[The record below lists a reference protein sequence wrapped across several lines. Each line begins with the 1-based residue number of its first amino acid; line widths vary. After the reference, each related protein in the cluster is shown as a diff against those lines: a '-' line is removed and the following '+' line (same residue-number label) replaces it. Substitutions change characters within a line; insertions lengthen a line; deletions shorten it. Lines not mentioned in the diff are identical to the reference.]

1 MNFQDLLSRMR
12 QLDTPSAPVVDK
24 PVGECGDAMP
34 PSNPMMPKPDTPPPS
49 LSINMNAQG
58 MDDIADIMKLIAKVN
73 PDMEKP
79 MTPPMPGMGVDP
91 ITVTAVKPLAP
102 KPELPPLKMLPDLD
116 SEPHAEPDADNMGGP
131 SDMDADNMPGG
142 MDGVSKAQGDQ
153 DNDGDHDMDDHDMEP
168 NDDDKGDDK
177 DDEKKEWANDPDPE
191 LKDTDYMVNKLA
203 GGLNRPKTMTPHG
216 YHQGDNP
223 LAMTRESLRQSIK
236 TELAQRLE
244 EAKKSYSAKAARA
257 GKDIGKPGKQFA
269 KISKDAGERY
279 GSKEKGEKVAGAVLA
294 KLRNK

>member
-12 QLDTPSAPVVDK
+12 QLDTPSTPVAEKSVD
-24 PVGECGDAMP
+24 ECGAMP
-34 PSNPMMPKPDTPPPS
+34 MNNPVMSKPDTPPPS

-91 ITVTAVKPLAP
+91 ITVTAVKPLSP
-102 KPELPPLKMLPDLD
+102 GLPPLKMLPDLD
-116 SEPHAEPDADNMGGP
+116 SDHSEPDADNMGGP

-168 NDDDKGDDK
+168 KDKDDGDDK

-191 LKDTDYMVNKLA
+191 FKDTDYMVNKLA
-203 GGLNRPKTMTPHG
+203 GGLNRPQKMTPHG
-216 YHQGDNP
+216 YRNGDNP
-223 LAMTRESLRQSIK
+223 LAMEGAELRAYIK
-236 TELAQRLE
+236 AELQRKLAE
-244 EAKKSYSAKAARA
+244 V
-257 GKDIGKPGKQFA
+257 
-269 KISKDAGERY
+269 
-279 GSKEKGEKVAGAVLA
+279 KGVE
-294 KLRNK
+294 

>member
-1 MNFQDLLSRMR
+1 MR
-12 QLDTPSAPVVDK
+12 QLDAPAEAVVEKD
-24 PVGECGDAMP
+24 VGECGPDMSSP
-34 PSNPMMPKPDTPPPS
+34 TPMMPKPDTPPPS

-79 MTPPMPGMGVDP
+79 MSPPMPGMGIDP
-91 ITVTAVKPLAP
+91 VSVTAIKPLAP
-102 KPELPPLKMLPDLD
+102 EIPPLKMLPDLD
-116 SEPHAEPDADNMGGP
+116 NEPHAEPDADNFGGP

-168 NDDDKGDDK
+168 KDDDADKDEK

-203 GGLNRPKTMTPHG
+203 GGFNRPQKMTPHG
-216 YHQGDNP
+216 YRNGDNP
-223 LAMTRESLRQSIK
+223 LAMEGDELRAYIK
-236 TELAQRLE
+236 SELQRRLN
-244 EAKKSYSAKAARA
+244 EAK
-257 GKDIGKPGKQFA
+257 
-269 KISKDAGERY
+269 
-279 GSKEKGEKVAGAVLA
+279 
-294 KLRNK
+294 NK

>member
-12 QLDTPSAPVVDK
+12 QLDTPNAPVAEKAVD
-24 PVGECGDAMP
+24 ECGDMP
-34 PSNPMMPKPDTPPPS
+34 MNSPVMSKPDTPPPS

-79 MTPPMPGMGVDP
+79 MSPPMPGMGVDP
-91 ITVTAVKPLAP
+91 ITVTAVKPL

-116 SEPHAEPDADNMGGP
+116 SEPMGHSEPGADNFGGP

-168 NDDDKGDDK
+168 KDDDKEDK

-191 LKDTDYMVNKLA
+191 LKDVDYMVNKLA
-203 GGLNRPKTMTPHG
+203 GGLNRPQKMTPHG
-216 YHQGDNP
+216 YRHGDNP
-223 LAMTRESLRQSIK
+223 LAMTKEELRQSIK
-236 TELAQRLE
+236 SELASRLE
-244 EAKKSYSAKAARA
+244 EAKKSYSPKAARA
-257 GKDIGKPGKQFA
+257 GKDIGKPGKNFA
-269 KISKDAGERY
+269 KIAKDAGERY

-294 KLRNK
+294 KLRKG

>member
-12 QLDTPSAPVVDK
+12 QLDTSSAPVAEKAVD
-24 PVGECGDAMP
+24 ECGDMP
-34 PSNPMMPKPDTPPPS
+34 GPTPVMSKPDTPPPS

-79 MTPPMPGMGVDP
+79 MSPPLPGMGVDP

-102 KPELPPLKMLPDLD
+102 KPELPPLKILP
-116 SEPHAEPDADNMGGP
+116 
-131 SDMDADNMPGG
+131 DMDAENDKMPGG
-142 MDGVSKAQGDQ
+142 EIDHMEPDGDEMPVKGLDR
-153 DNDGDHDMDDHDMEP
+153 DGDGDHDMDDHDMEP
-168 NDDDKGDDK
+168 KDDEGDDK

-203 GGLNRPKTMTPHG
+203 GGFNRPQHMTPHG
-216 YHQGDNP
+216 YKHGDNP
-223 LAMTRESLRQSIK
+223 LAMTKEELRQSIK
-236 TELAQRLE
+236 SELAQRLE

-269 KISKDAGERY
+269 KIAKDAGERY
-279 GSKEKGEKVAGAVLA
+279 GSKERGEKVAGAVLA
-294 KLRNK
+294 KLRKG

>member
-12 QLDTPSAPVVDK
+12 QLDTPSTPVAEKSVD
-24 PVGECGDAMP
+24 ECGAMP
-34 PSNPMMPKPDTPPPS
+34 MNNPVMSKPDTPPPS

-91 ITVTAVKPLAP
+91 ITVTAVNPLSP
-102 KPELPPLKMLPDLD
+102 GLPPLKMLPDLD
-116 SEPHAEPDADNMGGP
+116 SDHSEPDADNMGGP
-131 SDMDADNMPGG
+131 SDMDVDNMPGG

-168 NDDDKGDDK
+168 KDKDDGDDK

-191 LKDTDYMVNKLA
+191 FKDTDYMVNKLA
-203 GGLNRPKTMTPHG
+203 GGLNRPQKMTPHG
-216 YHQGDNP
+216 YRNGDNP
-223 LAMTRESLRQSIK
+223 LAMEGAELRAYIK
-236 TELAQRLE
+236 AELQRNLAE
-244 EAKKSYSAKAARA
+244 V
-257 GKDIGKPGKQFA
+257 
-269 KISKDAGERY
+269 
-279 GSKEKGEKVAGAVLA
+279 KGVE
-294 KLRNK
+294 

>member
-1 MNFQDLLSRMR
+1 MNFQDLLSRIR
-12 QLDTPSAPVVDK
+12 QLDTPVAPATPVAEKAVD
-24 PVGECGDAMP
+24 ECGNMP
-34 PSNPMMPKPDTPPPS
+34 NPSPMMGKPDTPPPS

-79 MTPPMPGMGVDP
+79 MSPPMPGMGIDP
-91 ITVTAVKPLAP
+91 ISVTAIKPLAP
-102 KPELPPLKMLPDLD
+102 EIPPLKMLPDLD

-131 SDMDADNMPGG
+131 SDMDADNMPDG

-168 NDDDKGDDK
+168 KDDKGDDK

-203 GGLNRPKTMTPHG
+203 GGLNKPKQMTPHG
-216 YHQGDNP
+216 YRNGDNP
-223 LAMTRESLRQSIK
+223 LAMEGADLRAYIK
-236 TELAQRLE
+236 TELA
-244 EAKKSYSAKAARA
+244 KKL
-257 GKDIGKPGKQFA
+257 Q
-269 KISKDAGERY
+269 E
-279 GSKEKGEKVAGAVLA
+279 A

>member
-12 QLDTPSAPVVDK
+12 QLDTPVAEKTVD
-24 PVGECGDAMP
+24 ECGSMP
-34 PSNPMMPKPDTPPPS
+34 IPGANPVMSKPDTPPPS
-49 LSINMNAQG
+49 LSVNINAQG

-91 ITVTAVKPLAP
+91 ITVTAVKPLSP
-102 KPELPPLKMLPDLD
+102 SLPPLKMLPDLD
-116 SEPHAEPDADNMGGP
+116 SDHSEPDADNMGGP

-168 NDDDKGDDK
+168 KDKDDDDDK

-203 GGLNRPKTMTPHG
+203 GGLNKPKQMTPHG
-216 YHQGDNP
+216 YRQGDNP
-223 LAMTRESLRQSIK
+223 LAMESAELRAYIK
-236 TELAQRLE
+236 AELQRKLA
-244 EAKKSYSAKAARA
+244 EAKGVK
-257 GKDIGKPGKQFA
+257 
-269 KISKDAGERY
+269 
-279 GSKEKGEKVAGAVLA
+279 
-294 KLRNK
+294 